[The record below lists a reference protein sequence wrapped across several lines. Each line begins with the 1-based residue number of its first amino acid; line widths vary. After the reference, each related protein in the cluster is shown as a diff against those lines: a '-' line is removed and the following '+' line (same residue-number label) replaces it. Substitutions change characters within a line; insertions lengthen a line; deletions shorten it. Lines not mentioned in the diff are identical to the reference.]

1 MIDKNLIVGM
11 VKNDVAFTVVYD
23 KVTEREKVL
32 KTTTREPGYPGSFE
46 KILSITRVVEIRVF
60 WTH

>member
-1 MIDKNLIVGM
+1 M

>member
-1 MIDKNLIVGM
+1 MIDSNLIVGM
-11 VKNDVAFTVVYD
+11 VKNETVYD

-46 KILSITRVVEIRVF
+46 KILSIIIIIEIRVF